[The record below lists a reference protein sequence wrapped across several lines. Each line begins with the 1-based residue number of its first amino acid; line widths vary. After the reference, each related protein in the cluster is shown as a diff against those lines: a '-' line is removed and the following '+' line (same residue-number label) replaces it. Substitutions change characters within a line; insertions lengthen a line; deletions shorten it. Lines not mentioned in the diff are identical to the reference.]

1 MLPVLIVV
9 MFTGGLLAGIIAA
22 NRGVQPAFAYFC
34 IGAILPLIGVIVA
47 CVSQPTAPNGMVKV
61 KCPRC
66 DATTNVAHDAPG
78 MECWQCHLVQGQ
90 PA

>member
-1 MLPVLIVV
+1 MIAYLLI
-9 MFTGGLLAGIIAA
+9 TAGIGGVLAYLVADARKIPNPAA
-22 NRGVQPAFAYFC
+22 YLFL
-34 IGAILPLIGVIVA
+34 GALLPLIGVIVA
-47 CVSQPTAPNGMVKV
+47 AVTKPAAPAGMVKV

-66 DATTNVAHDAPG
+66 DATTNVQNDAPG